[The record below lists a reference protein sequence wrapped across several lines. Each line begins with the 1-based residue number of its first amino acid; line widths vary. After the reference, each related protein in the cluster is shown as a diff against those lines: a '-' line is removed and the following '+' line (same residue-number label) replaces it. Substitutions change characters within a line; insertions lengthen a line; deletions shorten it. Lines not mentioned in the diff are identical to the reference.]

1 MSAPL
6 SRPAHARALL
16 ALGLPLIGGH
26 LAQFAIGAT
35 DTLMLGWYGVTDL
48 AAGVLGTSVFFVF
61 FIMGTGFAWA
71 VMPLVAAAGAADDTA
86 QIRRVTRM
94 GLWLSALFA
103 AACQPVT
110 LNALPLLRA
119 LGQPDAVAT
128 LAADYLAIAGWGLFP
143 ALAVMVLKSYLAA
156 LERTQVVLWVTVLAA
171 LVNAAVNWVLI
182 FGRFGLPELGVQ
194 GAAIASVVIQLVSL
208 AVLIPYVTRTF
219 PGHELFARLWR
230 PDGAAFGQVVRL
242 GWPIGLTNL
251 AEVGLF
257 SASAILVGWL
267 GEIPLAAHGIALQL
281 ATATF
286 MVHLGLSNAATIR
299 AGQAYGRGDAD
310 GLARGGAVA
319 LALSVA
325 FAAATVAVFLTV
337 PEPLLGVFLA
347 PDEPAR
353 PEILAL
359 GATLMVFAA
368 LFQTVDGAQVMALGL
383 LRGLQDTRVPM
394 LMAALS
400 YWGVGL
406 PASYLGGFVLGG
418 GAPGVWSGLVCGLAC
433 AAGLMLYRFWARA
446 LPALRARPGAP
457 DPRHPAVP
465 APAPSPAAES
475 PAPRLSGTTS
485 RPTEPRAAGPR
496 AAAPSRSPSPSASR
510 PPSRSGR

>member
-1 MSAPL
+1 
-6 SRPAHARALL
+6 
-16 ALGLPLIGGH
+16 
-26 LAQFAIGAT
+26 
-35 DTLMLGWYGVTDL
+35 
-48 AAGVLGTSVFFVF
+48 
-61 FIMGTGFAWA
+61 
-71 VMPLVAAAGAADDTA
+71 
-86 QIRRVTRM
+86 
-94 GLWLSALFA
+94 
-103 AACQPVT
+103 
-110 LNALPLLRA
+110 
-119 LGQPDAVAT
+119 
-128 LAADYLAIAGWGLFP
+128 
-143 ALAVMVLKSYLAA
+143 
-156 LERTQVVLWVTVLAA
+156 
-171 LVNAAVNWVLI
+171 VLI
-182 FGRFGLPELGVQ
+182 FGRLGLPEMGVE

-208 AVLIPYVTRTF
+208 AVLVPYAMRVF
-219 PGHELFARLWR
+219 SEHDLFARLWR
-230 PDGAAFGQVVRL
+230 PDGAAFGQVLRL

-310 GLARGGAVA
+310 GLARGGLVA
-319 LALSVA
+319 IALSLA

-337 PEPLLGVFLA
+337 PEPLLGVFLD

-383 LRGLQDTRVPM
+383 LRGLQDTRAPM
-394 LMAALS
+394 VMAALS

-406 PASYLGGFVLGG
+406 PASYLGGFVLGW

-433 AAGLMLYRFWARA
+433 AAALMMHRFWARA
-446 LPALRARPGAP
+446 LPALRAGA
-457 DPRHPAVP
+457 AVP
-465 APAPSPAAES
+465 APGPAGPEAADPAGSVAPLTTAEGPSGRGEAQSPAAG
-475 PAPRLSGTTS
+475 A
-485 RPTEPRAAGPR
+485 
-496 AAAPSRSPSPSASR
+496 ASR
-510 PPSRSGR
+510 SRSGP